1 MLLKATNV
9 QESGYMI
16 RRQNNVMH
24 VKLAS
29 YALHTCHHITSFL
42 SSGFCEKVFEHAEYF
57 GFHFLYV
64 YCLSNNSKNF
74 SLQSN
79 VNTKQLGNI
88 DQAHS
93 ISFL

>member
-42 SSGFCEKVFEHAEYF
+42 SSGFCEKVFEHADYF
-57 GFHFLYV
+57 GFHF

-79 VNTKQLGNI
+79 VNIKQLRNI
-88 DQAHS
+88 DQSHS